1 MIKYSDHKLKLA
13 ILKLF
18 NIILAVGTFPD
29 IWNKGLITP
38 LYRSGDKYDPNCNIL
53 VWDQISQTETGLSSQ
68 AGTLLR
74 RQQHIKTQVTDQ
86 AVA

>member
-38 LYRSGDKYDPNCNIL
+38 LYKNGDKYDPNNYRGIGINSNLGKTFCNIINKRL
-53 VWDQISQTETGLSSQ
+53 LSFINLS
-68 AGTLLR
+68 
-74 RQQHIKTQVTDQ
+74 KN
-86 AVA
+86 